1 MRKKKISEL
10 PLAESLVG
18 LHTIGVDKSNNS
30 VKVGLEFVVAGA
42 LRALFVA
49 RGAVWNEKTG
59 FYELNGLLDITERE
73 MLTIYQQ
80 TGFIYNPPYNYFL
93 NAQSSM
99 NLVSFRTNFQMV
111 INTPQAFPYLVTA
124 QNIEVYNPG
133 LDIYEYKAADGY
145 ILYSS
150 PKLRSINGVIDCVNA
165 KNIHSTYNV
174 PKLESIKL
182 KNLKINFNLFSGAS
196 LSYESVMY
204 IINNAANTIPII
216 LTLHANAT
224 ARLTPEDIALASS
237 KNITIA

>member
-10 PLAESLVG
+10 PLAESLAG

-73 MLTIYQQ
+73 MLTIYVV
-80 TGFIYNPPYNYFL
+80 T
-93 NAQSSM
+93 SSSCASKETYRFTSI
-99 NLVSFRTNFQMV
+99 NFRTNFPEISRRVTTSLEICYHSNPQLEV
-111 INTPQAFPYLVTA
+111 CNTSRIEHIENLTYAF
-124 QNIEVYNPG
+124 G
-133 LDIYEYKAADGY
+133 LC
-145 ILYSS
+145 
-150 PKLRSINGVIDCVNA
+150 PKLRKIIGTLAIDLITAQGKVTNAFIGCTSLYEVFIKYAKLSISLSDSPALNR
-165 KNIHSTYNV
+165 
-174 PKLESIKL
+174 ESIL
-182 KNLKINFNLFSGAS
+182 YF
-196 LSYESVMY
+196 
-204 IINNAANTIPII
+204 INNAANTTPIT
-216 LTLHANAT
+216 LTLHADAA